1 MTEAGVVVEPVG
13 PALAPSR
20 RAWLTGRVAVLLV
33 ALVAVGAVA
42 GVRVAERLDRP
53 AAGDRYQVSYEGEDG
68 CATVTVRADGLIL
81 VGSSDMSRPPL
92 ADGKGSLLLD
102 SVWDLS
108 EGEGGDGFGATG
120 VLTLAD
126 GRELRLKGGTERVAF
141 LNLSCPIRA

>member
-1 MTEAGVVVEPVG
+1 MTEAGDVVEPVG
-13 PALAPSR
+13 PALTPSW

-53 AAGDRYQVSYEGEDG
+53 AAGDRYEVSYEGEHG
-68 CATVTVRADGLIL
+68 CGTVTVRADGLIL

-102 SVWDLS
+102 RVWDLS
-108 EGEGGDGFGATG
+108 EGEGSGASG

-126 GRELRLKGGTERVAF
+126 GRELRLKGGTQWVAF
-141 LNLSCPIRA
+141 LDLSCPVRE